1 MRTALSKRS
10 QSRIGRKPVARRAAS
25 KTTSTGLRKVS
36 AVSRSRAAASK
47 PTRKLVASSTKTRV
61 AKAEL
66 KKKPARKAVSLSTK
80 KKPSLKATARPN
92 VGRKVAARKS
102 VSRIV
107 KSAKAPLKPRA
118 TKSAKAIKRLAPS
131 RTIKVVKRAAP
142 PPPPPPPPEPPKRK
156 VSSAVLRGFEHAV
169 KVFNRR
175 QFAEAKELFEGVQER
190 YPLEVEINA
199 RAQTYIQV
207 CSQKLAR
214 PLSSPRSPDELYDRG
229 VVALNIGDFTQARS
243 LFEKALRMKP
253 DEPHLLYS
261 LAATYAQT
269 GSLDEALDYLHRSI
283 QMQPRYRSQVM
294 NDSDFTQLHN
304 DKRFLEIL
312 GVSSPFDLF
321 DSAS

>member
-1 MRTALSKRS
+1 MGTSLSKRT
-10 QSRIGRKPVARRAAS
+10 QSRMARKPVARRAAS
-25 KTTSTGLRKVS
+25 KTNSTGLRKS
-36 AVSRSRAAASK
+36 TAVTRVRAGASK
-47 PTRKLVASSTKTRV
+47 PTRKLVMSAAKTRV
-61 AKAEL
+61 GAKVQL
-66 KKKPARKAVSLSTK
+66 KKKPARKPITLSPK
-80 KKPSLKATARPN
+80 KKAAVRTTARATM
-92 VGRKVAARKS
+92 GRKVARKS

-107 KSAKAPLKPRA
+107 KSAKAPLKARA
-118 TKSAKAIKRLAPS
+118 TKSAKAVKRLTPS

-142 PPPPPPPPEPPKRK
+142 PPPPPPPEPPRRK

-175 QFAEAKELFEGVQER
+175 QFAEAKELFESVQER
-190 YPLEVEINA
+190 YPQEVEINA

-214 PLSSPRSPDELYDRG
+214 PLSSPRSPDEMYDRG

-283 QMQPRYRSQVM
+283 QMQPRYRSQVIS
-294 NDSDFTQLHN
+294 DSDFTQLHN